1 MVKVAKRKRVKLLY
15 DDPLAKVESVCE
27 ATSSNVCSML
37 QDVVHKRRTEI
48 DYMNGAI
55 VRHAQELGIAA
66 PVNTVLVDLIKTIE
80 ASFHVQID
88 SKFTNGD
95 ETIAPRKIKD
105 FLNSL
110 KVDTE
115 TIEKVNYIVE
125 HMSFK
130 KNQPSEKSLE
140 FKVVQDADRLDAIG
154 AIGIARAFSFGGYK
168 NRLMYNPEEKPN
180 FNQTK
185 EQYVKA
191 EGTTINHFYE
201 KLLLLKDLMNTETAK
216 AIAKKRHKFMEK
228 YLDQFYKE
236 WNGEA

>member
-1 MVKVAKRKRVKLLY
+1 MNKKKIIEKTKEYVKQEMLKGDSGHDWSHVLRVNNTAKKI
-15 DDPLAKVESVCE
+15 AKKEKADLFIVELS
-27 ATSSNVCSML
+27 TL
-37 QDVVHKRRTEI
+37 FHD
-48 DYMNGAI
+48 
-55 VRHAQELGIAA
+55 IA
-66 PVNTVLVDLIKTIE
+66 
-80 ASFHVQID
+80 D

-130 KNQPSEKSLE
+130 KNQPTEKSLE

-180 FNQTK
+180 LNQTK

-236 WNGEA
+236 WNGKA

>member
-1 MVKVAKRKRVKLLY
+1 MNKKKIIEKTKEYVKQEMLKGDSGHDWSHVLRVNNTAKMI
-15 DDPLAKVESVCE
+15 AKKEKADLFIVELS
-27 ATSSNVCSML
+27 TL
-37 QDVVHKRRTEI
+37 FHD
-48 DYMNGAI
+48 
-55 VRHAQELGIAA
+55 IA
-66 PVNTVLVDLIKTIE
+66 
-80 ASFHVQID
+80 D

-125 HMSFK
+125 HTSFK

-180 FNQTK
+180 LNQTK

-236 WNGEA
+236 WNGKL

>member
-1 MVKVAKRKRVKLLY
+1 MNKKKIIDKTKDFVKTEMLKGDPGHDWSHVLRVNNIAKKI
-15 DDPLAKVESVCE
+15 AKKEKADIFIVELSI
-27 ATSSNVCSML
+27 L
-37 QDVVHKRRTEI
+37 FHD
-48 DYMNGAI
+48 
-55 VRHAQELGIAA
+55 IA
-66 PVNTVLVDLIKTIE
+66 
-80 ASFHVQID
+80 D

-105 FLNSL
+105 FLISL
-110 KVDTE
+110 KID
-115 TIEKVNYIVE
+115 EKVINEVNYIVE

-130 KNQPSEKSLE
+130 KNQPIEKSTE

-168 NRLMYNPEEKPN
+168 NRLMYNPDEKPN
-180 FNQTK
+180 LNQSK

-216 AIAKKRHKFMEK
+216 KIAEKRHKVMEK
-228 YLDQFYKE
+228 YLEQFYKE
-236 WNGEA
+236 WNGKAWN

>member
-1 MVKVAKRKRVKLLY
+1 MNKTKIIEKTKEYVKQEMLKGDSGHDWSHVLRVNNTAKMI
-15 DDPLAKVESVCE
+15 AKKEKADLFIVELS
-27 ATSSNVCSML
+27 TL
-37 QDVVHKRRTEI
+37 FHD
-48 DYMNGAI
+48 
-55 VRHAQELGIAA
+55 IA
-66 PVNTVLVDLIKTIE
+66 
-80 ASFHVQID
+80 D

-130 KNQPSEKSLE
+130 KNQPTEKSLE

-180 FNQTK
+180 LNQTK

-216 AIAKKRHKFMEK
+216 AIAEKRHKFMEK

-236 WNGEA
+236 WNGKA

>member
-1 MVKVAKRKRVKLLY
+1 MNKKKIIEKTKEYVKQEMLKGDSGHDWSHVLRVNNTAKMI
-15 DDPLAKVESVCE
+15 AKKEKADLFIVELS
-27 ATSSNVCSML
+27 TL
-37 QDVVHKRRTEI
+37 FHD
-48 DYMNGAI
+48 
-55 VRHAQELGIAA
+55 IA
-66 PVNTVLVDLIKTIE
+66 
-80 ASFHVQID
+80 D

-180 FNQTK
+180 LNQTK

-201 KLLLLKDLMNTETAK
+201 KLLLLKDLMNTDTAK
-216 AIAKKRHKFMEK
+216 KLAEKRHKFMEK

-236 WNGEA
+236 WNGKL

>member
-1 MVKVAKRKRVKLLY
+1 MNKKKIIEKTKEYVKQEMLKGDSGHDWSHVLRVNNIAKKI
-15 DDPLAKVESVCE
+15 AKKEKADLFIVELS
-27 ATSSNVCSML
+27 TL
-37 QDVVHKRRTEI
+37 FHD
-48 DYMNGAI
+48 
-55 VRHAQELGIAA
+55 IA
-66 PVNTVLVDLIKTIE
+66 
-80 ASFHVQID
+80 D

-95 ETIAPRKIKD
+95 ETIAPRKIKE
-105 FLNSL
+105 FLSSL
-110 KVDTE
+110 KIDTE

-130 KNQPSEKSLE
+130 KNQPTEKSIE

-154 AIGIARAFSFGGYK
+154 AIGIARVFSFGGYK

-180 FNQTK
+180 LNQTK

-228 YLDQFYKE
+228 YLEQFYKE
-236 WNGEA
+236 WNGKA